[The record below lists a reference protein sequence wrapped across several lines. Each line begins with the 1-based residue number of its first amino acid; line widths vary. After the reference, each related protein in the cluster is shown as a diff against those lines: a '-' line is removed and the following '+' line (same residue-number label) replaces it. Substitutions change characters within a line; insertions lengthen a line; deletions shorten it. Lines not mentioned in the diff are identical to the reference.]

1 MMVMM
6 VRLLVRMVVM
16 VPMVIDVGMITVM
29 IM

>member
-16 VPMVIDVGMITVM
+16 VPMVIDVESIMVM